1 MLIVLRSF
9 PTRGK
14 GFAQYSKV
22 TICLDGGSVFSK
34 LTRAADDLIKGSS
47 DRGEIT
53 YLKDISQTLSS
64 QASKMDVVNQNL
76 SSLETNVTNNLKR
89 IGSYNTTMR
98 DHLATISEQS
108 AETQKIV
115 RQRMSSL
122 EANVASNLSKISPC
136 IIAMGDHLKT
146 INKHMVKQNQSPT
159 DKSVI
164 SNLSKISSDIATMS
178 NHLATINDNIALQT
192 KHQRIDWA
200 FANTEKDAS
209 SFDYYVKPDSYM
221 FNGKK
226 STEAV
231 KVILTAF
238 RKGKSVD
245 IHKYSKYTR
254 DRSANDEDGAEFRV
268 AISEQLE
275 SLLGTPPRIVSH
287 KGKWT
292 IYYQ

>member
-1 MLIVLRSF
+1 M
-9 PTRGK
+9 
-14 GFAQYSKV
+14 
-22 TICLDGGSVFSK
+22 CLEDGSVFSK
-34 LTRAADDLIKGSS
+34 LARADDHLKGSS

-64 QASKMDVVNQNL
+64 QASKMDIVHQNL
-76 SSLETNVTNNLKR
+76 SSLETNVTSNLTR

-98 DHLATISEQS
+98 DNLATIRKQS
-108 AETQKIV
+108 VETQNIV
-115 RQRMSSL
+115 KQGMSSL
-122 EANVASNLSKISPC
+122 EGNVASNLSKISPC

-146 INKHMVKQNQSPT
+146 IIKLIVNQDQSPT

-164 SNLSKISSDIATMS
+164 SNLSKISSDIAIMS
-178 NHLATINDNIALQT
+178 NHLATINDNMALQT

-200 FANTEKDAS
+200 IANTEKDAS

-231 KVILTAF
+231 KLILTAF
-238 RKGKSVD
+238 RKGKNVD
-245 IHKYSKYTR
+245 IHEYSKYMR
-254 DRSANDEDGAEFRV
+254 DGSANDEGGAEFRV

-292 IYYQ
+292 INYQKKFNFRIV

>member
-1 MLIVLRSF
+1 
-9 PTRGK
+9 
-14 GFAQYSKV
+14 
-22 TICLDGGSVFSK
+22 
-34 LTRAADDLIKGSS
+34 
-47 DRGEIT
+47 
-53 YLKDISQTLSS
+53 
-64 QASKMDVVNQNL
+64 
-76 SSLETNVTNNLKR
+76 
-89 IGSYNTTMR
+89 
-98 DHLATISEQS
+98 
-108 AETQKIV
+108 
-115 RQRMSSL
+115 
-122 EANVASNLSKISPC
+122 
-136 IIAMGDHLKT
+136 
-146 INKHMVKQNQSPT
+146 
-159 DKSVI
+159 
-164 SNLSKISSDIATMS
+164 MS

-292 IYYQ
+292 INLSINFQFSCRMNWFCLQLVLRLKTVITAIESDIANIVFP

>member
-76 SSLETNVTNNLKR
+76 SSLETNVTNNLKS

-146 INKHMVKQNQSPT
+146 INKHIVNLNQSPT

-164 SNLSKISSDIATMS
+164 SYLSKISSDIAIMS

-200 FANTEKDAS
+200 IANTENDAS
-209 SFDYYVKPDSYM
+209 SFDY
-221 FNGKK
+221 
-226 STEAV
+226 
-231 KVILTAF
+231 
-238 RKGKSVD
+238 
-245 IHKYSKYTR
+245 
-254 DRSANDEDGAEFRV
+254 
-268 AISEQLE
+268 
-275 SLLGTPPRIVSH
+275 
-287 KGKWT
+287 
-292 IYYQ
+292 